1 MFSSRPV
8 WWRQPG
14 AQPASGAAR
23 QIVVVTEIEGTLLEP
38 GTHSLLKQREGFEF
52 LAAHGIPLVI
62 HSKRTRAEI
71 ERLRQSLDLLAPFIS
86 EHGSALFLPHGSFP
100 FVPDQAHQSLSGEV
114 VEFGR
119 KYADV
124 VDALKVALRESGVDV
139 VNFSELAIEEVAR
152 ELHIANLEAQL
163 VKLREYSELFRLVED
178 DDATLGRLTNALRRR
193 GLRPVRQG
201 RYYLVSAT
209 PDSAE
214 SLRTLRGLWRLAWG
228 DHVVVGIG
236 ESEDDVRWLQ
246 QADVAVIVHGDRP
259 HLPIRALAKLPT
271 VHVSRW
277 TGRLGWSEAIFDHVG
292 KLLTPPREWAAA
304 GAGKHA

>member
-1 MFSSRPV
+1 MFSSRPI

-14 AQPASGAAR
+14 VQPASGMAR

-38 GTHSLLKQREGFEF
+38 STHSLLKQREGFDF

-71 ERLRQSLDLLAPFIS
+71 ERVRQTLDLLTPFIS
-86 EHGSALFLPHGSFP
+86 EHGSALFLPYGSLP
-100 FVPDQAHQSLSGEV
+100 FVPDKAHKSLSGEV
-114 VEFGR
+114 IEFGK
-119 KYADV
+119 KYPDV
-124 VDALKVALRESGVDV
+124 VDTLKVALREAGVEAVD
-139 VNFSELAIEEVAR
+139 FSDLTIEEVAR
-152 ELHIANLEAQL
+152 ELRITNLEAQL
-163 VKLREYSELFRLVED
+163 VKLREYSELLRLVED
-178 DDATLGRLTNALRRR
+178 DDVALGRVISALRRR

-201 RYYLVSAT
+201 RYHLVSGT

-214 SLRTLRGLWRLAWG
+214 SLRTLRALWRLAWG

-236 ESEDDVRWLQ
+236 ESEDDVPWLQ
-246 QADVAVIVHGDRP
+246 QVDVPIIVQGDRP
-259 HLPIRALAKLPT
+259 HLPVRALAKLPT
-271 VHVSRW
+271 AHVGRW

-292 KLLTPPREWAAA
+292 KLLRPPREWVAA